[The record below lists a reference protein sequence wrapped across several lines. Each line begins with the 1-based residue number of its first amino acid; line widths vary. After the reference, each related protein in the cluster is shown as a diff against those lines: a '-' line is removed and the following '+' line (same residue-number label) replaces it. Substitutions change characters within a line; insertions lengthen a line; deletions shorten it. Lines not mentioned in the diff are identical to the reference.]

1 MSKLSDAI
9 SEYYGIAERIS
20 KGEDV
25 SDELAHYG
33 IKRRSGRYPWGSGED
48 PYQHSCDFLGRVK
61 EMRGKGLSETKI
73 AESMNLT
80 TSELRTEIGLANEER
95 KLYRIASAKTMK
107 EDGKNTSEI
116 ARHFGVNESTVRGWF
131 EQDNKSSIGKAKAL
145 AEQIKKAVDESE
157 YGMVDITSG
166 VDAELGVSKER
177 MRQALYLLE
186 SEGYNTFKG
195 GIPQVTNPGQQ
206 TTQKVLCK
214 PGVEHKEIYQ
224 YEKVG
229 TLGNYHSEDGGETF
243 HRLEYPASMNSKRLK
258 IRYAEEGG
266 IDNDGLIQLR
276 PGVAD
281 LSLSG
286 SRYSQVR
293 ILVDG
298 DRYMKGM
305 AVYGDPKDFPDGVDV
320 IFNTNK
326 TKDVPM
332 RKVLKEI
339 HTEDPMNPFGSAIK
353 ANGQNYYTDEKG
365 AEHLGLINKRADEG
379 DWSEWSNALPSQFL
393 SKQNKSLV
401 DRQLKQALSDKKSEL
416 DEINSITNPTVR
428 KYYLNSFADDCD
440 AAAVNLKAAA
450 LPGQKYHVII
460 PANTLKDN
468 ECYAPNYE
476 NGTQLALIRYPHGG
490 PFEIPIVTVNNKNKQ
505 CREMIGTD
513 IGDAIC
519 ISKHNADRM
528 SGADFDGDAAMA
540 IPTGSNGIKIS
551 SKKELAGLKGFDP
564 KDKYS
569 YHEGMSVMT
578 KKRTQKEMGVISNL
592 INDMTLQG
600 ASDSE
605 LAAAVRHSMVVIDA
619 AKHKLDYK
627 QSEID
632 NNIADL
638 KARYQRYVDPETGKV
653 KIGGAATL
661 LSRAK
666 SPARIPKRQGQAH
679 TNIPDTP
686 WYDPNRPE
694 GAIVYKTSD
703 DAYYTKKKVNKRTGE
718 ITEISAIRTDT
729 VPRMSLHDDA
739 RELLSEHPSPIESA
753 YADYANALKNM
764 ANTARK
770 QAYTT
775 PNLKY
780 DSAAAKEYASE
791 VSSLKSKLNTALK
804 NSPRERQAQRLANV
818 EIAEVKAN
826 TDDKDYIKKASQRA
840 LNNARATV
848 GSVSRRSRNIVITPR
863 EWEAISKGAVS
874 NNTLVKII
882 GNSDAD
888 TLRSYATPKTVKVL
902 TPTKLSKIKAM
913 QASGYHYTIAEI
925 AKACGVS
932 TSTVEEALRKGG
944 N

>member
-1 MSKLSDAI
+1 MSKLSDEI

-20 KGEDV
+20 RGEDV

-61 EMRGKGLSETKI
+61 EMRGKGLSETEI

-95 KLYRIASAKTMK
+95 KIYRIASAKTMK

-229 TLGNYHSEDGGETF
+229 TLSNYHSEDGGETF
-243 HRLEYPASMNSKRLK
+243 HRLEYPASMDSKRLK

-353 ANGQNYYTDEKG
+353 ANGQNHYTDEKG
-365 AEHLGLINKRADEG
+365 VEHLGLINKRADEGDWSEWSNALPSQFLSKQNKSLVDGDRYMKGMAVYGDPKDFPDGVDVIFNTNKTKDVPMRKVLKEIHTEDPMNPFGSAIKANGQNHYTDEKGVEHLGLINKRADEG

-505 CREMIGTD
+505 CREMLGTD

-519 ISKHNADRM
+519 INKHNADRM
-528 SGADFDGDAAMA
+528 SGADFDGDSVMS

-569 YHEGMSVMT
+569 YHEGMRVMG
-578 KKRTQKEMGVISNL
+578 KKQTQKEMGVISNL
-592 INDMTLQG
+592 ITDMTLQG
-600 ASDSE
+600 ASESE

-638 KARYQRYVDPETGKV
+638 KARYQRHVDPETGKV
-653 KIGGAATL
+653 KIGGAVTL
-661 LSRAK
+661 LSQAK

-679 TNIPDTP
+679 TNIADTP
-686 WYDPNRPE
+686 WYDPDRPE
-694 GAIVYKTSD
+694 GAVVYKTSA
-703 DAYYTKKKVNKRTGE
+703 DAYYTKKKVNKKTGE
-718 ITEISAIRTDT
+718 VTETPAIRTDT

-753 YADYANALKNM
+753 YGL
-764 ANTARK
+764 
-770 QAYTT
+770 
-775 PNLKY
+775 
-780 DSAAAKEYASE
+780 
-791 VSSLKSKLNTALK
+791 
-804 NSPRERQAQRLANV
+804 
-818 EIAEVKAN
+818 
-826 TDDKDYIKKASQRA
+826 
-840 LNNARATV
+840 
-848 GSVSRRSRNIVITPR
+848 
-863 EWEAISKGAVS
+863 
-874 NNTLVKII
+874 
-882 GNSDAD
+882 
-888 TLRSYATPKTVKVL
+888 
-902 TPTKLSKIKAM
+902 
-913 QASGYHYTIAEI
+913 
-925 AKACGVS
+925 
-932 TSTVEEALRKGG
+932 
-944 N
+944 